1 MLKHS
6 LTLLLSS
13 ASLSALVSVPAF
25 AVQEADGAEVITE
38 DSETVIV
45 VTAERVR
52 GAVETDAKPIDE
64 LSEADVQALGG
75 SSVADIVAAVAPQAG
90 SGRGRGSG
98 PPVIL
103 LNGQRISSFRDIR
116 DLPPEA
122 IKQVQIFPEEVA
134 LQYGYRPDQRVIN
147 FILKDNYASFNAEV
161 EYAAPQKG
169 GFDRQ
174 EFETTFT
181 RIGKDNRFN
190 IDIEFERR
198 TKLTESERDVL
209 SSAASAP
216 YALLGNIT
224 GFGAGGEIDPAL
236 SALAGQTVTVAA
248 VPSGTN
254 PTLAAFATNANAA
267 ASGDIG
273 EFRTLLPSF
282 QRFQAT
288 TSWSKVLG
296 PQTGLSL
303 NASYELQDQQ
313 SLSGLP
319 FATFT
324 VQASSPFSPFGQDVT
339 LNRYFQTPR
348 PLDRDSKSQNL
359 QFGAGFNTMAG
370 GWRLN
375 LTADYDYSDSESRSF
390 INADYAALRTAV
402 TLGIANPFAA
412 DFGRDLLFT
421 NPDTTDNTSR
431 ALTVR
436 GTLSGRLFMLP
447 AGPVTMTFSSGMD
460 RKNFNTF
467 SVRRGVESN
476 ISLKRNRIQGA
487 VNVEVPLIER
497 GNGAFGFIGDL
508 SVNGNYGMSD
518 VSSFGRLT
526 EYGAGVRWSPA
537 KGLSFSASLIG
548 DETAPTLS
556 QLGNPLT
563 LTPNVAYFDFQRGES
578 RSIDLIS
585 GGNPALVA
593 EKRRDIKLGVDWS
606 PAFVEGLGLQF
617 EYFRNR
623 SSNTTASF
631 PLLTPEIEAAFPDR
645 VFRDANGQLIR
656 LDQRPVNY
664 AREKGERIRWGFN
677 MSGSIGKQPQGGGPM
692 GMGGGGRGPGAGG
705 PPGGGPGAGRPG
717 GGGGGR
723 GPMGMP
729 GGGPPSR
736 WQIALYHTYRI
747 NEEILIR
754 PGVPVLDLLGG
765 SARDNLGGAPRHE
778 LTLSGGV
785 FHKGLGLRLEG
796 TYRNATRVDGNA
808 LTGSGDLRF
817 GDLASLNAF
826 LFINLDMRGNL
837 TKKVPMLKGSRIAF
851 RIENV
856 LGTVMDVR
864 DGAGNVPRSYQPGL
878 LDPQGR
884 VFEISFR
891 KRF

>member
-13 ASLSALVSVPAF
+13 TSLSALVSVPAF
-25 AVQEADGAEVITE
+25 AVQEAGGAEVITE

-147 FILKDNYASFNAEV
+147 FILKDNYASFNAEA

-198 TKLTESERDVL
+198 TKLTEDERDVL

-224 GFGAGGEIDPAL
+224 GFGAGGETDPAL

-248 VPSGTN
+248 VPSGAN
-254 PTLAAFATNANAA
+254 PTLAAFAANANVA

-296 PQTGLSL
+296 PQSNLSL
-303 NASYELQDQQ
+303 NASYETQDQQ
-313 SLSGLP
+313 SLNGLP
-319 FATFT
+319 SATLT
-324 VQASSPFSPFGQDVT
+324 LPATSPFSPFNQNVA
-339 LNRYFQTPR
+339 LNRYFLSPR
-348 PLDRDSKSQNL
+348 ALERTSQSNNL
-359 QFGAGFNTMAG
+359 QFGAGINTKIG
-370 GWRLN
+370 DWQLGV
-375 LTADYDYSDSESRSF
+375 TADYQLADTETRSF
-390 INADYAALRTAV
+390 TGIDSTALQTA
-402 TLGIANPFAA
+402 LLAGSANPFSAG
-412 DFGRDLLFT
+412 FGQELLFAA
-421 NPDTTDNTSR
+421 PDITDSTVTTLTTR
-431 ALTVR
+431 A
-436 GTLSGRLFMLP
+436 TLSGKLLILP
-447 AGPVTMTFSSGMD
+447 AGPVQLTLRSGYD
-460 RKNFNTF
+460 RQTIDSL
-467 SVRRGVESN
+467 SVRRGLTSTADLTRDN
-476 ISLKRNRIQGA
+476 INA
-487 VNVEVPLIER
+487 AANVEIPLLER
-497 GNGAFGFIGDL
+497 GMTPFGDL
-508 SVNGNYGMSD
+508 SINGNFGFTELSD
-518 VSSFGRLT
+518 FGWLT
-526 EYGAGVRWSPA
+526 EYGAGIRWSPA
-537 KGLSFSASLIG
+537 KNLSFSASLIG
-548 DETAPTLS
+548 DENPPGLGA
-556 QLGNPLT
+556 LGNPLIIS
-563 LTPNVAYFDFQRGES
+563 PNVAYFDFVRGES
-578 RSIDLIS
+578 RFIDVVS

-623 SSNTTASF
+623 SSNTTAAF

-692 GMGGGGRGPGAGG
+692 GMGGGGRRPGAGG

-796 TYRNATRVDGNA
+796 TYRNATRIDGNA

-864 DGAGNVPRSYQPGL
+864 DGAGNVPLSYQPGL